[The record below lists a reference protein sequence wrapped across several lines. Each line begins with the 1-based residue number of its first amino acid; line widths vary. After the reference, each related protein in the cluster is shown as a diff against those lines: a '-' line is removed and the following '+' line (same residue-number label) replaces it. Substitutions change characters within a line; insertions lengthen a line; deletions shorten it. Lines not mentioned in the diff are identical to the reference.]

1 MRICL
6 ENGRSCVPCGPPS
19 TTWPAAAGR
28 RAGEPHPGD
37 RGGGPDDRDLFHS
50 ALELLALALATVPTL
65 RT

>member
-6 ENGRSCVPCGPPS
+6 GN
-19 TTWPAAAGR
+19 TAAAVSHMGPLPW
-28 RAGEPHPGD
+28 ACGGGGGGGGASPGD

-65 RT
+65 RS